1 MAAFWIVAAAMAA
14 MALAFVLVPLLR
26 PRRAAAPS
34 DRDANLEV
42 LRGQRREIDA
52 DIAAGT
58 LPADA
63 REEALAELVGRAAD
77 DLGPES
83 AAPAKPQARPVALAA
98 GIAIAFPALA
108 FGLYLWLGSPRAIDA
123 VAAHSPQKV
132 DEQQI
137 VAMVESLAKKVKERP
152 DDERGWQLLARSM
165 ASLGRYQESAE
176 AYAHV
181 VKLVPN
187 DAQLLADYADVL
199 GMAQGRRLAGKP
211 AELIRQALAI
221 DPVNHKALALAASE
235 AADGGRIEE
244 SVRHW
249 EKLKSLLEPGSEDAR
264 QVDAIIAQ
272 VRGMAGD
279 SRQATVD
286 RKPDAKPASAAV
298 ASAVSGT
305 VTLAKDLAGK
315 LKGDEAL
322 FVFARAE
329 GGPKVPLAVVRT
341 SARELPL
348 KFALDDSHAMAPG
361 MNLSSAKAVR
371 IEARVS
377 RSGNAQPQSGDLVGT
392 SAVIAP
398 GTRDVGVTIDKVL
411 P

>member
-77 DLGPES
+77 DLVPES

-137 VAMVESLAKKVKERP
+137 VAMVESLA
-152 DDERGWQLLARSM
+152 
-165 ASLGRYQESAE
+165 
-176 AYAHV
+176 
-181 VKLVPN
+181 
-187 DAQLLADYADVL
+187 
-199 GMAQGRRLAGKP
+199 
-211 AELIRQALAI
+211 
-221 DPVNHKALALAASE
+221 
-235 AADGGRIEE
+235 
-244 SVRHW
+244 
-249 EKLKSLLEPGSEDAR
+249 
-264 QVDAIIAQ
+264 
-272 VRGMAGD
+272 
-279 SRQATVD
+279 
-286 RKPDAKPASAAV
+286 
-298 ASAVSGT
+298 
-305 VTLAKDLAGK
+305 
-315 LKGDEAL
+315 
-322 FVFARAE
+322 
-329 GGPKVPLAVVRT
+329 
-341 SARELPL
+341 
-348 KFALDDSHAMAPG
+348 
-361 MNLSSAKAVR
+361 
-371 IEARVS
+371 
-377 RSGNAQPQSGDLVGT
+377 
-392 SAVIAP
+392 
-398 GTRDVGVTIDKVL
+398 
-411 P
+411 